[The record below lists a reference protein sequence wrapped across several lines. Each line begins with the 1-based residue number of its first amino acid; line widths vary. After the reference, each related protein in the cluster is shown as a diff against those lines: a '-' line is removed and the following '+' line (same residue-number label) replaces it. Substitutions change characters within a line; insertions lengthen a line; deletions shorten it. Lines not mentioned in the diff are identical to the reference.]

1 MTRRLQSKIL
11 SIYALT
17 LFSIYSINAYAQA
30 IPATASLSNVV
41 QLSAQGSIEVQQ
53 DILTISLSATRESTD
68 ASSLQVQLKA
78 ALESAL
84 AEAKKAVNGNAMAVR
99 TGQFNVFPRYDK
111 NSKINGWQGTV
122 ELILEGSD
130 FERIASTAGKIQTL
144 TVSNVSF
151 GLSRDQRIV
160 AESKAQAIAINRFK
174 FKASEISNSFGFST
188 YTLREV
194 AINAADQAYTPR
206 PRVMAMDIRMA
217 SVDST
222 VPVEAGKNT
231 VVVNVSGS
239 IQLN

>member
-1 MTRRLQSKIL
+1 MPRRLHSKNL
-11 SIYALT
+11 AIYALT

-30 IPATASLSNVV
+30 ISVTPALSNVV

-84 AEAKKAVNGNAMAVR
+84 AEAKKAVNGNAMVVR
-99 TGQFNVFPRYDK
+99 TGPFNVFPRYDK
-111 NSKINGWQGTV
+111 NSKINGWQGNV

-130 FERIASTAGKIQTL
+130 FERIATSAGKIQTL

-151 GLSRDQRIV
+151 GLSRDQRV
-160 AESKAQAIAINRFK
+160 LAESKAQAIAISRFK
-174 FKASEISNSFGFST
+174 SKASDISKSFGFST

-194 AINAADQAYTPR
+194 VINSADQGYAPR
-206 PRVMAMDIRMA
+206 ARVMAMEMKMI
-217 SVDST
+217 SGDSM

-231 VVVNVSGS
+231 IVVNVSGS
-239 IQLN
+239 VQLN

>member
-1 MTRRLQSKIL
+1 MPRRLQSKIL

-30 IPATASLSNVV
+30 IPVTPALSNVV

-84 AEAKKAVNGNAMAVR
+84 AEAKKAVSGNAMAVR

-111 NSKINGWQGTV
+111 NSKINGWQGNV

-194 AINAADQAYTPR
+194 AISAADQAYTPR

-217 SVDST
+217 SVEST

>member
-1 MTRRLQSKIL
+1 MPRRLQLKIL

-17 LFSIYSINAYAQA
+17 IFSIYSINAYAQA

-111 NSKINGWQGTV
+111 NSKINGWQGNV

-160 AESKAQAIAINRFK
+160 AESKAQAIAISRFK
-174 FKASEISNSFGFST
+174 SKASEISNSFGFST

-206 PRVMAMDIRMA
+206 PRVMAMEMRMA

>member
-68 ASSLQVQLKA
+68 ASSLQVQVKA

-99 TGQFNVFPRYDK
+99 TGQFNVFPLYDK
-111 NSKINGWQGTV
+111 NSKINGWQGNV

-160 AESKAQAIAINRFK
+160 AESKAQTIAISRFK
-174 FKASEISNSFGFST
+174 SKASEISNSFGFST

-206 PRVMAMDIRMA
+206 PRVMAMEMRMA

-231 VVVNVSGS
+231 VVVNVSGA